1 DNKIMINKTLP
12 CTFILLCVNTATF
25 GAEKKPIE
33 GQSNEQVSVDE
44 QMIELETINVVNT
57 TPLGAGIA
65 IDKVTTNVQVM
76 TAEDMARAQSIS
88 IADYMNQY
96 MGSVSVNDAQNNPLQ
111 PDIQYRGFT
120 VSPLMGLPQGLS
132 VYTNGI
138 RFNEPFG
145 DSVHWDLIPKG
156 AIDSMTLQG
165 GNNPA
170 YGLNSLGG
178 AISMQTKTGF
188 TAPEHSLTLSGGS
201 WSRHNE
207 ELTSGWNNG
216 EFAYFLDLQYFHED
230 GWRDFSESGV
240 FNGLGTLS
248 WKGDDGQLNL
258 TLAGANSSLIGN
270 GAIPVELEAV
280 NRAAVFT
287 HPDKTSNH
295 FFLSALDG
303 NLWVNE
309 ETELAGN
316 IYYRSNRIDSLNGDG
331 SEFEECDDA
340 PAFLCEEGSDEIV
353 EDVNG
358 NLVAATDA
366 VEGGTLN
373 TSETDQWSFGL
384 ALQSAFNQSLW
395 GYENQ
400 FVIGSSYDLGRVAYS
415 ADTELGS
422 LTDERGVNGS
432 GILVNESRVRLDT
445 TTNSF
450 GIFFTEV
457 FNVTEQLAV
466 NLAGR
471 YNHVE
476 IDMQDR
482 YGAELTGKHKFD
494 RFNPAAGLTYAFM
507 PEINFYGGYSES
519 SRVPTPMELSC
530 ADPDDPCKLPNAFIA
545 DPPLEQVVAKSWEVG
560 FRGHFSNVLDGV
572 IQWNLG
578 YFNTVNHNDIIFQSA
593 GTANSAGFFDNV
605 GKTQRQGVELG
616 LSSAFFDRWRMALNY
631 SYIDAVFLTPY
642 TSHSPSNPYAD
653 QNGEIQ
659 VQNGSH
665 IPGIPAHIVKFSSDV
680 DIIESWTF
688 GFNVLFNAEQF
699 LRGDEANLDTPLGS
713 FAVVN
718 LQTEYRFNEHFT
730 IFGRLDNLFN
740 EKYNNFGTYGETG
753 DVLEGIGIP
762 DQDTRFVGVSSPRAG
777 WVGIKLT
784 L

>member
-1 DNKIMINKTLP
+1 MS
-12 CTFILLCVNTATF
+12 CSVVLCCVTASVQ
-25 GAEKKPIE
+25 AEEEQPAA
-33 GQSNEQVSVDE
+33 EQVL
-44 QMIELETINVVNT
+44 ELETFSVVNS

-65 IDKVTTNVQVM
+65 VNKVTSNVQVM
-76 TAEDMARAQSIS
+76 TAEDMTRTQSIS

-120 VSPLMGLPQGLS
+120 ISPLMGLPQGLS

-156 AIDSMTLQG
+156 AVESMSLQG
-165 GNNPA
+165 GSNPA

-178 AISMQTKTGF
+178 AIAIQTKTGF

-201 WSRHNE
+201 WARHNE

-230 GWRDFSESGV
+230 GWRDHSESGV
-240 FNGLGTLS
+240 FNGLGTFS
-248 WKGDDGQLNL
+248 WRGDNGQLNL
-258 TLAGANSSLIGN
+258 TLAGADSNLIGN
-270 GAIPVELEAV
+270 GAIPVELEAID
-280 NRAAVFT
+280 RKAVFT
-287 HPDKTSNH
+287 YPDKTSNH

-303 NLWVNE
+303 NLWVND

-331 SEFEECDDA
+331 SEFEECDDE
-340 PAFLCEEGSDEIV
+340 PGFLCEEGDDEIV
-353 EDVNG
+353 EDIYG
-358 NLVAATDA
+358 NPIRATEA

-384 ALQSAFNQSLW
+384 ALQSAFNQRLW
-395 GYENQ
+395 RHENQ
-400 FVIGSSYDLGRVAYS
+400 FVIGGSYDLSRVAYS

-422 LTDERGVNGS
+422 LTDDRGVDGS
-432 GILVNESRVRLDT
+432 GILVDESRVRLDT

-450 GIFFTEV
+450 GLFFTEV
-457 FNVTEQLAV
+457 FNVTEELAV
-466 NLAGR
+466 NVAGR

-482 YGAELTGKHKFD
+482 YGSTLTGKHKFD

-560 FRGHFSNVLDGV
+560 FRGNFSNVLDGGV
-572 IQWNLG
+572 QWNLG
-578 YFNTVNHNDIIFQSA
+578 YFNTTNHNDIIFQSA
-593 GTANSAGFFDNV
+593 GTANSAGYFDNV
-605 GKTQRQGVELG
+605 GKTRRQGVELG
-616 LSSAFFDRWRMALNY
+616 LSSSFFDRWRMALNY
-631 SYIDAVFLTPY
+631 SYINAVFLTPY
-642 TSHSPSNPYAD
+642 ASHSPSNPYAD
-653 QNGEIQ
+653 ANGDIQ
-659 VQNGSH
+659 VQSGSH
-665 IPGIPAHIVKFSSDV
+665 IPGIPEHIVKFSSDV
-680 DIIESWTF
+680 DIVASWTF

-699 LRGDEANLDTPLGS
+699 LRGDEANLDSPLSS

-740 EKYNNFGTYGETG
+740 KKYNNFGTYGETG
-753 DVLEGIGIP
+753 DVLEGIGIA
-762 DQDTRFVGVSSPRAG
+762 DQDTRFVGVSAPRAG

>member
-1 DNKIMINKTLP
+1 MINKIVP
-12 CTFILLCVNTATF
+12 CSVILLCVTTTTH
-25 GAEKKPIE
+25 GAEEEPE
-33 GQSNEQVSVDE
+33 TAQR
-44 QMIELETINVVNT
+44 IELETYNVVNT
-57 TPLGAGIA
+57 TPLGAGISL
-65 IDKVTTNVQVM
+65 DKVTTNVHVM

-120 VSPLMGLPQGLS
+120 ISPLMGLPQGLS

-156 AIDSMTLQG
+156 AVESMTLQG
-165 GNNPA
+165 GPNPA

-178 AISMQTKTGF
+178 AIAIKTKTGF

-216 EFAYFLDLQYFHED
+216 EFAYFLDLQYFHEE
-230 GWRDFSESGV
+230 GWRDFSPSGV

-248 WKGDDGQLNL
+248 WRGDDGQLNL

-270 GAIPVELEAV
+270 GAIPVELEAID
-280 NRAAVFT
+280 RAAIFT
-287 HPDKTSNH
+287 QPDKTSNH
-295 FFLSALDG
+295 FFMSALDG
-303 NLWVNE
+303 NLWVNNE
-309 ETELAGN
+309 IELAGN

-331 SEFEECDDA
+331 SEFEECDD
-340 PAFLCEEGSDEIV
+340 PGFLCEEGSDEIV
-353 EDVNG
+353 EDING
-358 NLVAATDA
+358 EPILANDE

-384 ALQSAFNQSLW
+384 ALQAAFNQRLW
-395 GYENQ
+395 GHENQ
-400 FVIGSSYDLGRVAYS
+400 FVIGSSYDLSRVAYS

-422 LTDERGVNGS
+422 LNNERGVIGS
-432 GILVNESRVRLDT
+432 GILVDESRVRLDT

-450 GIFFTEV
+450 GTFFTDV
-457 FNVTEQLAV
+457 FNVTEKLAV
-466 NLAGR
+466 NVAAR
-471 YNHVE
+471 YNIVE

-482 YGAELTGKHKFD
+482 YGTALTGKHKFGL
-494 RFNPAAGLTYAFM
+494 FNPAAGLTYAFM

-519 SRVPTPMELSC
+519 PRVPTPMELSC
-530 ADPDDPCKLPNAFIA
+530 ADPKDPCKLPNAFIA
-545 DPPLEQVVAKSWEVG
+545 DPPLDQVVAKSWEVG
-560 FRGHFSNVLDGV
+560 FRGHFSNVLDGGV
-572 IQWNLG
+572 QWNLG
-578 YFNTVNHNDIIFQSA
+578 YFNTINHNDIIFQSA
-593 GTANSAGFFDNV
+593 GKANSAGFFDNV
-605 GKTQRQGVELG
+605 GRTQRQGVELG
-616 LSSAFFDRWRMALNY
+616 LNSSFFDRWRMALNY
-631 SYIDAVFLTPY
+631 SYINAVYLTPF
-642 TSHSPSNPYAD
+642 TAHSPSNPFAD
-653 QNGEIQ
+653 ANGDIQ

-665 IPGIPAHIVKFSSDV
+665 IPGIPEHIVKFSSDV
-680 DIIESWTF
+680 DIIESLTF

-699 LRGDEANLDTPLGS
+699 LRGDEANLDTPLRS

-718 LQTEYRFNEHFT
+718 LYTEYRFNEHLT
-730 IFGRLDNLFN
+730 IFGRLNNLFN
-740 EKYNNFGTYGETG
+740 EKYNNFGAYGQTG
-753 DVLEGIGIP
+753 DVLEGIGIA
-762 DQDTRFVGVSSPRAG
+762 DQDTRFVGVSAPRAG
-777 WVGIKLT
+777 WVGVKLS

>member
-1 DNKIMINKTLP
+1 MNNKIFLSSALS
-12 CTFILLCVNTATF
+12 LLVLTNSQA
-25 GAEKKPIE
+25 ADEPEIA
-33 GQSNEQVSVDE
+33 QDNEQAV
-44 QMIELETINVVNT
+44 ELETLSIVNT

-65 IDKVTTNVQVM
+65 INKVPANVQLM
-76 TAEDMARAQSIS
+76 DAEDLANAQSIS
-88 IADYMNQY
+88 LADYMNQY
-96 MGSVSVNDAQNNPLQ
+96 MGSVNINDAQNNPFQ

-120 VSPLMGLPQGLS
+120 VSPLMGLPQGMS

-145 DSVHWDLIPKG
+145 DNVHWDLIPKG
-156 AIDSMTLQG
+156 AIESMSLQPSA
-165 GNNPA
+165 NPA

-178 AISMQTKTGF
+178 AIAVKTKTGF

-201 WSRHNE
+201 WARHNE

-230 GWRDFSESGV
+230 GWRDYSESSV
-240 FNGLGTLS
+240 FNGLGTFS
-248 WKGDDGQLNL
+248 WRGDAGQLNL
-258 TLAGANSSLIGN
+258 TLAGADTSLIGN

-280 NRAAVFT
+280 DRTAVFT

-303 NLWVNE
+303 NLWVNDA
-309 ETELAGN
+309 TELTGN
-316 IYYRSNRIDSLNGDG
+316 MYYRSNRVDTLNGDG
-331 SEFEECDDA
+331 SEFEECDDSD
-340 PAFLCEEGSDEIV
+340 FLCEEGDDEVV
-353 EDVNG
+353 EDING
-358 NLVAATDA
+358 NPVYATDA

-373 TSETDQWSFGL
+373 TSETKQWSFGF

-395 GYENQ
+395 GHENQ
-400 FVIGSSYDLGRVAYS
+400 FVIGTSYDLGKAAYS

-422 LTDERGVNGS
+422 LTDNRGVDGS
-432 GILVNESRVRLDT
+432 GVLVNESRVRLDT

-450 GIFFTEV
+450 GLYFTEV
-457 FNVTEQLAV
+457 FNVTEQLAINV
-466 NLAGR
+466 AGR

-482 YGAELTGKHKFD
+482 GGNPKLTGKHKFD
-494 RFNPAAGLTYAFM
+494 RFNPAAGLTYAFI

-545 DPPLEQVVAKSWEVG
+545 DPPLEQVVAKTWEVG
-560 FRGHFSNVLDGV
+560 FRGRFANVLDGG
-572 IQWNLG
+572 IHWNLG

-593 GTANSAGFFDNV
+593 GTANSAGYFDNV

-616 LSSAFFDRWRMALNY
+616 LSSSFFDRWRMALNY
-631 SYIDAVFLTPY
+631 SFIDAVFLTPY
-642 TSHSPSNPYAD
+642 ASHSPSNPYAD
-653 QNGEIQ
+653 ANGDIQ
-659 VQNGSH
+659 VQKGDY
-665 IPGIPAHIVKFSSDV
+665 IPGIPRHIVKFSSDV

-699 LRGDEANLDTPLGS
+699 LRGDEANLDAPLGS

-718 LQTEYRFNEHFT
+718 LLTEYRFNEHFT

-740 EKYNNFGTYGETG
+740 EKYNNFGMYGETG
-753 DVLEGIGIP
+753 DVLEGIGI
-762 DQDTRFVGVSSPRAG
+762 DERDTRFVGVSAPRAG
-777 WVGIKLT
+777 WVGVKLT

>member
-1 DNKIMINKTLP
+1 MNFRIVHYGVMLFCIT
-12 CTFILLCVNTATF
+12 TTAQ
-25 GAEKKPIE
+25 AEEQQIE
-33 GQSNEQVSVDE
+33 EQTEVE
-44 QMIELETINVVNT
+44 QPIELEALSIVNA
-57 TPLGAGIA
+57 TPFGAGIEM
-65 IDKVTTNVQVM
+65 DKVITNVQVM
-76 TAEDMARAQSIS
+76 TAEDMAKSQSIS

-96 MGSVSVNDAQNNPLQ
+96 MGSVSVNDAQNNPMQ

-120 VSPLMGLPQGLS
+120 ISPLMGLPQGLS

-156 AIDSMTLQG
+156 AIDSMSLQG
-165 GNNPA
+165 GSNPA

-178 AISMQTKTGF
+178 AIAIKTKTGF

-201 WSRHNE
+201 WARHNE
-207 ELTSGWNNG
+207 ELTSGWNNDK
-216 EFAYFLDLQYFHED
+216 FAYFLDLQYFHED
-230 GWRDFSESGV
+230 GWRDHSESGV

-248 WKGDDGQLNL
+248 WRTDDGQLNL

-270 GAIPVELEAV
+270 GAIPVELEAID
-280 NRAAVFT
+280 RKAVFT

-303 NLWVNE
+303 NLWLNDA
-309 ETELAGN
+309 TELAGN
-316 IYYRSNRIDSLNGDG
+316 MYYRSNRIDSLNGDG
-331 SEFEECDDA
+331 SEFEECENM
-340 PAFLCEEGSDEIV
+340 PVFLCEEGEDEIV
-353 EDVNG
+353 EDVYG
-358 NLVAATDA
+358 NPVQATDE

-384 ALQSAFNQSLW
+384 AFQSAFNQSLW
-395 GYENQ
+395 GHDNQ
-400 FVIGSSYDLGRVAYS
+400 FVIGTSYDLSQIAYS

-432 GILVNESRVRLDT
+432 GILVDESRVRLDT
-445 TTNSF
+445 TNHSF
-450 GIFFTEV
+450 GLFFTEV
-457 FNVTEQLAV
+457 FNVTDKLAV
-466 NLAGR
+466 NVVGR

-476 IDMQDR
+476 IDMQDG
-482 YGAELTGKHKFD
+482 YGTSLTGKHKFD

-507 PEINFYGGYSES
+507 PELNFYGGYSES

-545 DPPLEQVVAKSWEVG
+545 DPPLDQVVAKSWEVG
-560 FRGHFSNVLDGV
+560 FRGNFSNILEGRVK
-572 IQWNLG
+572 WNLG
-578 YFNTVNHNDIIFQSA
+578 YFNTVNHDDIIFQSA
-593 GTANSAGFFDNV
+593 GTANSAGYFDNV
-605 GKTQRQGVELG
+605 GRTQRQGVELG
-616 LSSAFFDRWRMALNY
+616 LSSSFFDRWRMALNY
-631 SYIDAVFLTPY
+631 SYINAVFLTAY
-642 TSHSPSNPYAD
+642 TAHSPSNPHED
-653 QNGEIQ
+653 ESGDIQ
-659 VQNGSH
+659 VESGSH
-665 IPGIPAHIVKFSSDV
+665 IPGIPQHIVKFSSDV
-680 DIIESWTF
+680 DIVASWTF

-718 LQTEYRFNEHFT
+718 LKTEYRFNKHCT

-740 EKYNNFGTYGETG
+740 NKYNNFGMYGETG
-753 DVLEGIGIP
+753 DVLEGIGVA
-762 DQDTRFVGVSSPRAG
+762 DKDTRFVGVSAPRAG
-777 WVGIKLT
+777 WVGVKLS

>member
-1 DNKIMINKTLP
+1 MKNKIISYTVLMLVTMDP
-12 CTFILLCVNTATF
+12 AR
-25 GAEKKPIE
+25 AEEKEP
-33 GQSNEQVSVDE
+33 GSEQP
-44 QMIELETINVVNT
+44 IELEALSVINT
-57 TPLGAGIA
+57 TPLGGGIA
-65 IDKVTTNVQVM
+65 INKIPSNVQVM
-76 TAEDMARAQSIS
+76 SAEEMAKAQSIS

-111 PDIQYRGFT
+111 PDLQYRGFT
-120 VSPLMGLPQGLS
+120 VSPLLGLPQGLS

-138 RFNEPFG
+138 RFNEAFG

-165 GNNPA
+165 GSNPV

-178 AISMQTKTGF
+178 AIAVKTKTGF

-201 WSRHNE
+201 WGRHNE

-216 EFAYFLDLQYFHED
+216 EFAYFLDLQYFQED
-230 GWRDFSESGV
+230 GWRDFSDTSA

-248 WKGDDGQLNL
+248 WRGDDAELNL
-258 TLAGANSSLIGN
+258 TLAGADTSLIGN
-270 GAIPVELEAV
+270 GALPVELEAID
-280 NRAAVFT
+280 RTAIFT
-287 HPDKTSNH
+287 KPDKTSNH

-303 NLWVNE
+303 NYWLNN

-340 PAFLCEEGSDEIV
+340 PGFLCEEDDDEVVLDTQGNPIV
-353 EDVNG
+353 
-358 NLVAATDA
+358 ASDA

-373 TSETDQWSFGL
+373 TSETDQWTFGL
-384 ALQSAFNQSLW
+384 ALQTAFNQSLW
-395 GYENQ
+395 GHKNQ
-400 FVIGSSYDLGRVAYS
+400 FIIGSSYDLSRVAFS
-415 ADTELGS
+415 ADSQLGS
-422 LTDERGVNGS
+422 LTDDRGVSGS
-432 GILVNESRVRLDT
+432 GILVDESRVRLDT

-450 GIFFTEV
+450 GIFFSEV
-457 FNVTEQLAV
+457 FNVTDELAV
-466 NLAGR
+466 NVSGR

-482 YGAELTGKHKFD
+482 DGTSLTGKHKFD
-494 RFNPAAGLTYAFM
+494 RFNPAAGLTYAWR
-507 PEINFYGGYSES
+507 PELNFYSGYSES

-545 DPPLEQVVAKSWEVG
+545 DPPLEQVVAKTWEVG
-560 FRGHFSNVLDGV
+560 FRGQFNRVLDGHV
-572 IQWNLG
+572 KWNLG
-578 YFNTVNHNDIIFQSA
+578 YFNTTNHDDIIFQSA

-605 GKTQRQGVELG
+605 GKTRRQGVELG
-616 LSSAFFDRWRMALNY
+616 LSSSFFNRWRMALNY
-631 SYIDAVFLTPY
+631 SYINAVFLTPF
-642 TSHSPSNPYAD
+642 TAHSPSNPFAD
-653 QNGEIQ
+653 DGGDIQ

-665 IPGIPAHIVKFSSDV
+665 IPGIPEHIVKFSSDV
-680 DIIESWTF
+680 DIVEDWTF
-688 GFNVLFNAEQF
+688 GFNVFFNAEQF
-699 LRGDEANLDTPLGS
+699 LRGDEANLDAPLGS

-718 LQTEYRFNEHFT
+718 LRTEYRFNKHFT

-753 DVLEGIGIP
+753 DVLESLGIGER
-762 DQDTRFVGVSSPRAG
+762 DTRFVGVSAPRAG

>member
-1 DNKIMINKTLP
+1 MNNRILC
-12 CTFILLCVNTATF
+12 CTVIFLVIIDAVQAADDQVIL
-25 GAEKKPIE
+25 E
-33 GQSNEQVSVDE
+33 EQP
-44 QMIELETINVVNT
+44 IELEAISVVNT
-57 TPLGAGIA
+57 TPLGGGIA
-65 IDKVTTNVQVM
+65 MDKVLTNVQVM
-76 TAEDMARAQSIS
+76 TAEDLARAQSIS
-88 IADYMNQY
+88 IADYMNQN

-120 VSPLMGLPQGLS
+120 ISPLMGLPQGLS
-132 VYTNGI
+132 VYVDGI

-156 AIDSMTLQG
+156 AVDSMSLQG
-165 GNNPA
+165 GSNPA

-178 AISMQTKTGF
+178 AIAIQTKTGF

-230 GWRDFSESGV
+230 GWRDHSESGV
-240 FNGLGTLS
+240 FNGLGTFS
-248 WKGDDGQLNL
+248 WRGDDGQLNL

-270 GAIPVELEAV
+270 GAIPVELEAID
-280 NRAAVFT
+280 RSAIFT

-303 NLWVNE
+303 NLWMNDD
-309 ETELAGN
+309 TELAGN
-316 IYYRSNRIDSLNGDG
+316 IYYRSNRIDSVNGDA
-331 SEFEECDDA
+331 SEFEECEDF
-340 PAFLCEEGSDEIV
+340 PGFLCAEGEDEIV
-353 EDVNG
+353 EDIYG
-358 NLVAATDA
+358 NPVRATDA

-400 FVIGSSYDLGRVAYS
+400 FVIGSSYDLSRVQYS

-422 LTDERGVNGS
+422 LTDDRGVTGS
-432 GILVNESRVRLDT
+432 GILVDESRVRLDT

-450 GIFFTEV
+450 GLFFTDV
-457 FNVTEQLAV
+457 FNVTEKLAI
-466 NLAGR
+466 NISGR

-482 YGAELTGKHKFD
+482 YGSTLTGKHKFD
-494 RFNPAAGLTYAFM
+494 RFNPAAGLSYAFM
-507 PEINFYGGYSES
+507 PELNFYGGYSES

-560 FRGHFSNVLDGV
+560 FRGHFYSVLDGL
-572 IQWNLG
+572 IRWNLG
-578 YFNTVNHNDIIFQSA
+578 YFNTTNHNDIIFQSA
-593 GTANSAGFFDNV
+593 GTANSAGYFDNV
-605 GKTQRQGVELG
+605 GRTRRQGVELG
-616 LSSAFFDRWRMALNY
+616 LSSSFFDRWRMALNY
-631 SYIDAVFLTPY
+631 SYINAVFLTPY

-653 QNGEIQ
+653 ANGDIQ
-659 VQNGSH
+659 VQSGSH
-665 IPGIPAHIVKFSSDV
+665 IPGIPEHIVKFSSDV
-680 DIIESWTF
+680 DIVKSWTF

-699 LRGDEANLDTPLGS
+699 LRGDEANLDTPLRS

-718 LQTEYRFNEHFT
+718 LRTEYRFNEHFM

-740 EKYNNFGTYGETG
+740 TKYNNFGTYGETG
-753 DVLEGIGIP
+753 DVLEGIGIA
-762 DQDTRFVGVSSPRAG
+762 DQDTRFVGVSAPRAG
-777 WVGIKLT
+777 WVGVKLT